1 MSITSNSPIA
11 ERAGVRS
18 LLRACALACML
29 AGAHASAGEREV
41 STDLPPALPVSAL
54 DGGWG
59 VVGQGTMRWFGL
71 PLYEASLWTRGA
83 EPWRAE
89 RPFALE
95 IRYARSIRSERLV
108 AASLDEMER
117 LGFADAAR
125 REHWRPLLERAF
137 PSVEAGDTI
146 VGLAQP
152 DGRVVFYHRGAP
164 TAELRDAAFARA
176 FFAIWLDPR
185 TREPGLR
192 ARLLGI
198 GDEG

>member
-1 MSITSNSPIA
+1 MSITSNLPIP
-11 ERAGVRS
+11 ERAGVRA
-18 LLRACALACML
+18 LLLAGGLALACML
-29 AGAHASAGEREV
+29 GGAHASAGERE
-41 STDLPPALPVSAL
+41 LPAPGL
-54 DGGWG
+54 GGWG
-59 VVGQGTMRWFGL
+59 VVGQGTMRWYGL
-71 PLYEASLWTRGA
+71 PLYDASLWTRGA

-89 RPFALE
+89 QPFALE

-108 AASLDEMER
+108 EASLDEMER
-117 LGFADAAR
+117 LGLADAAR
-125 REHWRPLLERAF
+125 RERWRPLLERAF

-164 TAELRDAAFARA
+164 TAELRDAAFATA

-198 GDEG
+198 DDEG

>member
-1 MSITSNSPIA
+1 MSITSNSPVP
-11 ERAGVRS
+11 ERAGLRS
-18 LLRACALACML
+18 LLRAGGLALACVL
-29 AGAHASAGEREV
+29 GGAHASAGE
-41 STDLPPALPVSAL
+41 LPASAL

-71 PLYEASLWTRGA
+71 PLYAASLWTRGA

-117 LGFADAAR
+117 LGLADAAR
-125 REHWRPLLERAF
+125 RERWRPLLERAF

-152 DGRVVFYHRGAP
+152 DGTVVFYHRGAP

-198 GDEG
+198 DDEG

>member
-1 MSITSNSPIA
+1 MSITSNSPTA

-18 LLRACALACML
+18 LLLAGCIALACALG
-29 AGAHASAGEREV
+29 AGRAAASGLEARAPGV
-41 STDLPPALPVSAL
+41 GT
-54 DGGWG
+54 GWG

-71 PLYEASLWTRGA
+71 ALYDASLWTRGA
-83 EPWRAE
+83 ERWRPERWRPE

-95 IRYARSIRSERLV
+95 IRYARPIRGERLV
-108 AASLDEMER
+108 AASLDEMAR

-125 REHWRPLLERAF
+125 REAWRPLLARAF
-137 PSVEAGDTI
+137 PSVEPGDTI
-146 VGLAQP
+146 VGLAEP
-152 DGRVVFYHRGAP
+152 DGRVAFYHRGAL
-164 TAELRDAAFARA
+164 TAELRDADFARA

-192 ARLLGI
+192 SSLLGI